1 MSKKLHLLVVLAL
14 VVGLVGVFAQPAAA
28 QQPVTEL
35 TILWAEWDPAVYLA
49 EVMKDYE
56 KEAGVKVTVK
66 QEPWGSFLDVV
77 SKEWAAKGTAFD
89 LVVGDSQWLGQAA
102 TQGHYVELTDFLKKT
117 GLAETVTEATL
128 KYYAEYP
135 AGSGRYWAFP
145 TEGDANGMAYRKD
158 LFEDPDE
165 MAAFKE
171 KYGYDLGVPK
181 TWAELMDIAKF
192 FTRPD
197 ENLYGVAIYT
207 QKDYDAITMGFQNV
221 MWGFGGEWADEN
233 NDPRGAINSPG
244 AVEALEFYRE
254 LWTCCAPPG
263 SSNIFFAEVNN
274 YFISGQVAMGMNY
287 FAFFPAL
294 ANPATNPYADVTGYF
309 AMPAGP
315 TGKRFAALGG
325 QGMSINAYLPPERI
339 EAAKELIKWFGRED
353 VQMKWALLGGYTCNK
368 KVLASPEFLEV
379 APFNAAF
386 AESMEM
392 VKDFWNV
399 PVYADLLEVAQRE
412 LHAYVVGGEGTAKEH
427 LDKIAEEHYKILSAA
442 GLVKEAA
449 PAAETTQ

>member
-1 MSKKLHLLVVLAL
+1 LR
-14 VVGLVGVFAQPAAA
+14 
-28 QQPVTEL
+28 
-35 TILWAEWDPAVYLA
+35 
-49 EVMKDYE
+49 
-56 KEAGVKVTVK
+56 
-66 QEPWGSFLDVV
+66 
-77 SKEWAAKGTAFD
+77 
-89 LVVGDSQWLGQAA
+89 
-102 TQGHYVELTDFLKKT
+102 
-117 GLAETVTEATL
+117 
-128 KYYAEYP
+128 YYAEYP
-135 AGSGRYWAFP
+135 TGSGRYWAFP

-197 ENLYGVAIYT
+197 QNLYGVAIYT

-263 SSNIFFAEVNN
+263 SSNIFFPEVNN

-294 ANPATNPYADVTGYF
+294 ANPATNPYAEVTGYF

-315 TGKRFAALGG
+315 TGKRYAALGG
-325 QGMSINAYLPPERI
+325 QGMSINAYLRPERI

-353 VQMKWALLGGYTCNK
+353 VQAKWAQLGGYTCNK

-412 LHAYVVGGEGTAKEH
+412 LHAYVVGGEGTAKER

-442 GLVKEAA
+442 GLIKEAA
-449 PAAETTQ
+449 Q